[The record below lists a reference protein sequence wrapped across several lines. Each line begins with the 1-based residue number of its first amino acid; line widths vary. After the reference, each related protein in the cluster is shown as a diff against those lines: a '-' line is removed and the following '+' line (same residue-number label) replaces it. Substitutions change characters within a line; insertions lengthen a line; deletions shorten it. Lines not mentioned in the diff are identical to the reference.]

1 MYIYITFAKI
11 DNNIIT
17 TYLPDTKELKE
28 YDVSDSDRKE
38 YITVFYKSSYKKIHI
53 IGNASRLLDGE
64 SKIIPVIYYP
74 RFTTIIVESNYKK
87 FNNLINVENIEHYY
101 HKIQVASLDE
111 VFLDNNIKKLINSLY
126 TLDELSKIFSKMEK
140 SLHNINLLKSSIK
153 NNINIS
159 KLSKDYLEV
168 NKEITNLESITN
180 EKIHFIQSRLKTMGN
195 YIISET
201 NDKLINNYYE
211 DFNKELENAQSLLKN
226 IRIK

>member
-38 YITVFYKSSYKKIHI
+38 YITVFYKSYKKIHL

-74 RFTTIIVESNYKK
+74 RFSTIIVENNYKK
-87 FNNLINVENIEHYY
+87 FNNLINIENIEHYY

-111 VFLDNNIKKLINSLY
+111 AFLDNNIKNLLNSLY

-168 NKEITNLESITN
+168 NKEITNLESMTN
-180 EKIHFIQSRLKTMGN
+180 EKINFIQSRLKTMGN

-211 DFNKELENAQSLLKN
+211 NFNKELENAQHIIKEYKN
-226 IRIK
+226 